1 MTVNYVKFM
10 SGTQALYNSLSTK
23 DQDTL
28 YFVYTSQSSETGKLY
43 LGNKLISGSSL
54 NPGGDISLG
63 DVADVL
69 LSNNIEDGDLLVY
82 DEAEGKWVNQSVA
95 EALQVPIMQGATS
108 SSDGVEGLVPAPLTG
123 DEGKF
128 LRGDGTWVTVQEG
141 LTAEERQSIQDL
153 ETSVATLIDEDENM
167 SIRDIVAEEVAELL
181 IPENASESLDTLQE
195 IANWI
200 QDHPDDASQ
209 MSSDISILQTKVQD
223 LEDIV
228 NGTQNTDGLED
239 RVEALES
246 TMGTFVAV
254 PGSYLTVG
262 SAITYFNSSITEI
275 NDRLRWHEL
284 GQE

>member
-1 MTVNYVKFM
+1 
-10 SGTQALYNSLSTK
+10 
-23 DQDTL
+23 
-28 YFVYTSQSSETGKLY
+28 
-43 LGNKLISGSSL
+43 
-54 NPGGDISLG
+54 
-63 DVADVL
+63 
-69 LSNNIEDGDLLVY
+69 
-82 DEAEGKWVNQSVA
+82 
-95 EALQVPIMQGATS
+95 
-108 SSDGVEGLVPAPLTG
+108 
-123 DEGKF
+123 
-128 LRGDGTWVTVQEG
+128 
-141 LTAEERQSIQDL
+141 
-153 ETSVATLIDEDENM
+153 
-167 SIRDIVAEEVAELL
+167 
-181 IPENASESLDTLQE
+181 
-195 IANWI
+195 
-200 QDHPDDASQ
+200 